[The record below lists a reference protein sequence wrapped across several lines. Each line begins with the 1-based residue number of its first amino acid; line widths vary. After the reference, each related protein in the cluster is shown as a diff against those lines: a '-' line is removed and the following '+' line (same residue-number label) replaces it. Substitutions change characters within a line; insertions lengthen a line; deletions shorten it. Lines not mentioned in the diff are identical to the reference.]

1 MKVGLSICD
10 QPHLLKLAIKHCC
23 LLPSL
28 CRWQLLGVCTRDEG
42 FSPFVIVW
50 KIHKNNLRI
59 IVPCIPSAKHLA
71 HFCRTFGFSLTPL
84 TSCFPVVQQ
93 NSAQL
98 PGPELTTTDRCLH
111 LQPTCAGRLQS
122 PGWLPTA
129 KDWYIAHAC
138 ILGFGRDTM

>member
-1 MKVGLSICD
+1 MKVGRSICD
-10 QPHLLKLAIKHCC
+10 PPHLLKLAITHRCT
-23 LLPSL
+23 LPSL
-28 CRWQLLGVCTRDEG
+28 CRWQLLGVCLRDEG
-42 FSPFVIVW
+42 FSPFGIVW
-50 KIHKNNLRI
+50 KIRKNNLCI
-59 IVPCIPSAKHLA
+59 IFASIPSAKHLA
-71 HFCRTFGFSLTPL
+71 QFCRTFGFSLTPL

-98 PGPELTTTDRCLH
+98 PGPELATTDRCFH

-138 ILGFGRDTM
+138 ILGFGCDTL